1 MIVSQKSTPTI
12 SSLVS
17 PESRLPLLG
26 WMLLLTC
33 TCGCS
38 ISEKFQQ
45 RLEVTATLSAARTA
59 PDGKLTTT
67 VNDTTSSQVH
77 LEQQDLSESSLSAGM
92 RIQFDHGPLR
102 FLVDNIGASSASTGF
117 FSGALVGKD
126 LPAGIYGS
134 EIELSSA
141 RLLMAFPLSAS
152 ARGEEG
158 TLDARL
164 LAGLD
169 LTGIRLQFKSTSDPA
184 EFAEFDELVPAPVLG
199 IQSSIRIAPA
209 WDIEGIF
216 TFLPLAK
223 ITDYDADCIDGSIR
237 LGWDPDPDWNL
248 FAGVRSHNIKLSR
261 VADGRPID
269 LDFSIEVIELG
280 VEYQF

>member
-12 SSLVS
+12 SSLVT

-33 TCGCS
+33 TCGCT

-59 PDGKLTTT
+59 PEGKMTT
-67 VNDTTSSQVH
+67 VSGTTSSQVH

-92 RIQFDHGPLR
+92 RIQLDHGPLR
-102 FLVDNIGASSASTGF
+102 FLVDSIGASSASTGF
-117 FSGALVGKD
+117 FSGAIVGAD
-126 LPAGIYGS
+126 LPADIYGS

-169 LTGIRLQFKSTSDPA
+169 LTGIRLQYKSTSDPSV
-184 EFAEFDELVPAPVLG
+184 FAEFDELAPAPVLG
-199 IQSSIRIAPA
+199 IQSSIRIAPT
-209 WDIEGIF
+209 WDLEGIF

-223 ITDYDADCIDGSIR
+223 ITDYDAECIDGSIR

-248 FAGVRSHNIKLSR
+248 FAGVRSHNIELSR

>member
-1 MIVSQKSTPTI
+1 MVVSQKSTPTV

-17 PESRLPLLG
+17 PEAQLPLLG
-26 WMLLLTC
+26 WMLLLAC
-33 TCGCS
+33 SCGCS

-45 RLEVTATLSAARTA
+45 RLEVTATVSAARTA
-59 PDGKLTTT
+59 PEGKMTTGSGP
-67 VNDTTSSQVH
+67 TSSQIH

-92 RIQFDHGPLR
+92 RIQLDHGPLR
-102 FLVDNIGASSASTGF
+102 FLVDSIGATSASTGF
-117 FSGALVGKD
+117 FSGAIVGAD
-126 LPAGIYGS
+126 LPADIYGS
-134 EIELSSA
+134 EVELSSA

-169 LTGIRLQFKSTSDPA
+169 LTGIRLQFKSTNDPSV
-184 EFAEFDELVPAPVLG
+184 FAEFDELAPAPVLG
-199 IQSSIRIAPA
+199 IQSSIKIAPS
-209 WDIEGIF
+209 WDLEGIF
-216 TFLPLAK
+216 TFLPLSK
-223 ITDYDADCIDGSIR
+223 ITDYDAKCIDGSIR

-248 FAGVRSHNIKLSR
+248 FAGVRSHNIELSR

>member
-1 MIVSQKSTPTI
+1 MVVSQKSTPTV

-26 WMLLLTC
+26 WMLLLSC

-45 RLEVTATLSAARTA
+45 RLDVTATVSAARTA
-59 PDGKLTTT
+59 PEGKMTTGSGP
-67 VNDTTSSQVH
+67 TSSQIH

-92 RIQFDHGPLR
+92 RIQLDHGPLR
-102 FLVDNIGASSASTGF
+102 FLVDSIGASSASTGF
-117 FSGALVGKD
+117 FSGALVGAD
-126 LPAGIYGS
+126 LPADIYGS

-158 TLDARL
+158 ALDARL

-169 LTGIRLQFKSTSDPA
+169 LTGIRLQFKSTSDPSV
-184 EFAEFDELVPAPVLG
+184 FAEFDELAPAPVLG
-199 IQSSIRIAPA
+199 IQSTIKIATA
-209 WDIEGIF
+209 WDLEGIF

-223 ITDYDADCIDGSIR
+223 ITDYNADCIDGSIR
-237 LGWDPDPDWNL
+237 LGWDPDPDWNF
-248 FAGVRSHNIKLSR
+248 FAGVRSHNIELSR